1 MQHEDRILTRKVEAT
16 LIPHGD
22 LHSLEKGDK
31 VTITHRLGGNY
42 TVMTLNGMY
51 RIAAQDADAL
61 GEETHDDSSEE
72 EEQSSEPAD
81 EDGIRDALRTVFDPE
96 IPVNIVDL
104 GLIYK
109 IEIEETEEQKRHVSV
124 DMTLTAPGCPVADEM
139 PGWIGDAIKP
149 VKDVKSVHVEMIW
162 EPQWGMDMMSDEAR
176 LELGFM

>member
-1 MQHEDRILTRKVEAT
+1 MQHEERELTRTVEAT

-22 LHSLEKGDK
+22 PFSLEKGEK

-61 GEETHDDSSEE
+61 GEEVNGDAPEE
-72 EEQSSEPAD
+72 AEQDGEPAD
-81 EDGIRDALRTVFDPE
+81 VETIRDALRTVFDPE

-124 DMTLTAPGCPVADEM
+124 DMTLTAPGCGMGPVIAE
-139 PGWIGDAIKP
+139 DAEGKIKKLRG
-149 VKDVKSVHVEMIW
+149 VDDAKVEIVWDPLWTQDLISEEGKM
-162 EPQWGMDMMSDEAR
+162 
-176 LELGFM
+176 ELGLL